1 MCAGISFPMD
11 KINPVELDQFFTR
24 QEFEKQRRGD
34 LVETF
39 FWQAKP
45 FLPVEENGLV
55 HLYHWGNREM
65 SVVLPKTGW
74 AKIESLRDGLWDK
87 FNPRKVLV
95 PSVYGYEKKKWFKT
109 PGGVAAVKVRY
120 GDIVRVYLLTQKATL
135 DFIDYTGHG
144 RMPVGKF
151 ILMSEQA
158 TNY

>member
-1 MCAGISFPMD
+1 MCAGISFPID

-34 LVETF
+34 MVETF

-55 HLYHWGNREM
+55 HLYHWGNREI
-65 SVVLPKTGW
+65 SAALPKTGW

-95 PSVYGYEKKKWFKT
+95 PSAWGCEKKKWFKT
-109 PGGVAAVKVRY
+109 PAGVAAVKVRY
-120 GDIVRVYLLTQKATL
+120 GEIVRVYLLTQKATL
-135 DFIDYTGHG
+135 DFIDYTGHD
-144 RMPVGKF
+144 RMPVGKL
-151 ILMSEQA
+151 ILMSE
-158 TNY
+158 